1 MSAFREGAILSLEG
15 GEYDI
20 ICAIREGRAL
30 SRPFSAEHGLPLP
43 FYWFSAMTEHGPP
56 LPFDD

>member
-15 GEYDI
+15 GEYDV

-30 SRPFSAEHGLPLP
+30 SRPFSA
-43 FYWFSAMTEHGPP
+43 MTEHGPP
-56 LPFDD
+56 LPFDE